1 MAAYTFKLQVFS
13 SFCCVIDPKEDLF
26 PLFPS
31 VSPSA
36 SELQNPEAE
45 IQLNLYSE
53 VVNGRSRAGH
63 HKTWFK
69 YHLALLW
76 VWWVCFWTSWSAGA
90 HLTFPEST
98 SNKAMT
104 LQVMGWLLESRSYH
118 LHLPSCPASLDAK
131 TPDPLSS
138 LSSPSP
144 CTQSASLK
152 LSSQNLSSHSLKSLS
167 RASKMTCKW
176 KKTSKSLWE
185 RVMQP
190 QGLESSGVEGSVC

>member
-1 MAAYTFKLQVFS
+1 MLFKCLVYWSGGDRRVNWRLLPPPPTPSEGSSGDEVLAVWTRRPAFHSQNLLQIKQWHYRSWDDFWNQEATIS
-13 SFCCVIDPKEDLF
+13 IF
-26 PLFPS
+26 PP
-31 VSPSA
+31 V
-36 SELQNPEAE
+36 
-45 IQLNLYSE
+45 
-53 VVNGRSRAGH
+53 
-63 HKTWFK
+63 
-69 YHLALLW
+69 LL
-76 VWWVCFWTSWSAGA
+76 
-90 HLTFPEST
+90 
-98 SNKAMT
+98 
-104 LQVMGWLLESRSYH
+104 LLMLKH
-118 LHLPSCPASLDAK
+118 QILCP
-131 TPDPLSS
+131 